1 MYSSRQRFDDE
12 LDELRVRLLEMG
24 TATEEIVRDS
34 VVALTNQDMALAV
47 TIIPRD
53 DTVDQMDVEIEAMC
67 LRLMARQQ
75 PLAADLRLI
84 GTALKVITDIERI
97 GDHAVDI
104 SRIAQRMAREMVYKP
119 LVDIPRL
126 GEMARAMLHDSL
138 EAFIHRDAALVEK
151 VLADDDAVDALYA
164 RMRQEL
170 QEIMQRDTT
179 SVMQASYLLF
189 VVHYIERMCD
199 HCCNIVER
207 VAFMETGRLQGR
219 LTAVA
224 LDSPATAENR
234 PPVNLATADEA
245 AAASIT

>member
-1 MYSSRQRFDDE
+1 MYSNRQRFDDE
-12 LDELRVRLLEMG
+12 LGELRVRLLEMG
-24 TATEEIVRDS
+24 TATEELVRDS
-34 VVALTNQDMALAV
+34 VIALTTQDMALAA

-53 DTVDQMDVEIEAMC
+53 DAVDRMDVEIEAMC

-104 SRIAQRMAREMVYKP
+104 SRVAQRMEREMVYKP

-126 GEMARAMLHDSL
+126 GELARVMLHDAL
-138 EAFIHRDAALVEK
+138 EAFIHRDLGMVEK
-151 VLADDDAVDALYA
+151 VLAQDDAVDALYA

-170 QEIMQRDTT
+170 QEIMQRDAD
-179 SVMQASYLLF
+179 SVLQASYLLF

-207 VAFMETGRLQGR
+207 VGFMETGRLRGR
-219 LTAVA
+219 ITAVA
-224 LDSPATAENR
+224 LDSPAIAENR
-234 PPVNLATADEA
+234 PPMSLTAHAEA
-245 AAASIT
+245 A